1 MKQNCLIDTTVIL
14 RIIFEKDKH
23 LLNRL
28 LSNFNLFIPVNVL
41 EEAAFK
47 ITVET
52 LKENYGSEVFY
63 KLKSIFERQELPET
77 LTKRLHA
84 LNYFADLANVLPVT
98 AEDYRLSKIFS
109 LKYRLLSNDALIV
122 AVAVRNGISKLA
134 TFDSDF
140 KRVGIIEVLDFTHSK
155 G

>member
-41 EEAAFK
+41 EGAAFK

-52 LKENYGSEVFY
+52 LKENYGSKVFY

-77 LTKRLHA
+77 LTKRL
-84 LNYFADLANVLPVT
+84 V
-98 AEDYRLSKIFS
+98 
-109 LKYRLLSNDALIV
+109 
-122 AVAVRNGISKLA
+122 
-134 TFDSDF
+134 
-140 KRVGIIEVLDFTHSK
+140 
-155 G
+155 